1 LTRFGLIVFLLALG
15 CVPAVPTWGDEDRL
29 GRLEAQLAERPHDLE
44 TRFAFA
50 QALSWEGRWD
60 EALAQ
65 YDRLLTVAPDD
76 PDYLL
81 GKAQVLAWM
90 GRPGE
95 ALPLLDTARV
105 RAPDY
110 EAVLRL
116 QSQVRAQ
123 LAAGPA
129 QELGVG
135 LEWQHLDGGLPDW
148 TSRFVNYRRRLDA
161 GRILSAGLRRTER
174 FGLADTE
181 GGLGVAFPLAE
192 IWLLS
197 LEGRLAPGADVL
209 PRWAGHARLRRD
221 LPEGWGVE
229 AGLRRAGYAD
239 SELTI
244 VALGTERYF
253 GRWFAAW
260 TLFAGRLQGADTTWS
275 NSLRVD
281 HYYAETSR
289 IGLMIS
295 AGRETDSLGDGRF
308 TTNAVRG
315 AALIGQHQFSRSWG
329 LGWEVLVHEQGD
341 AYTRRG
347 IHVGVRHQF

>member
-1 LTRFGLIVFLLALG
+1 MFFLALG
-15 CVPAVPTWGDEDRL
+15 CLPAEPAWADEDHL

-50 QALSWEGRWD
+50 QALSWEGRLD

-65 YDRLLTVAPDD
+65 YDQLLTVAPDD

-95 ALPLLDTARV
+95 ALPLLETARA
-105 RAPDY
+105 RTPDY
-110 EAVLRL
+110 DAVFQLEA
-116 QSQVRAQ
+116 QVRAR

-129 QELGVG
+129 QALGFG
-135 LEWQHLDGGLPDW
+135 LEWQHLDSGLQDW
-148 TSRFVNYRRRLDA
+148 SSQYVNYRRRLDV

-181 GGLGVAFPLAE
+181 GGLGIAFPLAD
-192 IWLLS
+192 IWFLS

-209 PRWAGHARLRRD
+209 PRWAGRAGVRRA
-221 LPEGWGVE
+221 LPEGWGME

-244 VALGTERYF
+244 VTLGTERYF
-253 GRWFAAW
+253 GRWYAAW
-260 TLFAGRLQGADTTWS
+260 TVFASRLQGADTSWS

-289 IGLMIS
+289 IGFMIS

-308 TTNAVRG
+308 TTNGVRG
-315 AALIGQHQFSRSWG
+315 AALIGLHQLSRRWG
-329 LGWEVLVHEQGD
+329 LEWELLVHEQGD

-347 IHVGVRHQF
+347 IHVDVRHEY